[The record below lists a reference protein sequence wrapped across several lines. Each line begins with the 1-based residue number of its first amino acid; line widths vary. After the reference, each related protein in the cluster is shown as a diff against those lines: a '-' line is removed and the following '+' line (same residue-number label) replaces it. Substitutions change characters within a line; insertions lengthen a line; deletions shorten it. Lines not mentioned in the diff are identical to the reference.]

1 MEPLAP
7 EALETLRQFNSP
19 TVSNAIEV
27 FNVRPR
33 NEGFMSSAVR
43 CIFPE
48 MGVMVGYAVTAK
60 IRAAERAASG
70 KAVPPSA
77 HWEKLLQVPAPR
89 VVVVQDLDDP
99 PAVGSL
105 WGEVNSN
112 IHRALGCV
120 GVVTDGG
127 VRDIDEVR
135 PLGFHFFA
143 RAEIV
148 SHAYIHMVEIGT
160 SVEVGGL
167 CIQPG
172 DLIHADR
179 HGVLTI
185 PRDIAPKVA
194 EGVKIME
201 DMERPII
208 QYCQSKEFTLEGLK
222 KVWSSIREY

>member
-7 EALETLRQFNSP
+7 EALEILRQFNSP

-33 NEGFMSSAVR
+33 NQGFMNSEVR

-60 IRAAERAASG
+60 IRAAERAAPG
-70 KAVPPSA
+70 KAVPPST
-77 HWEKLLQVPAPR
+77 HWEKIVQVPAPR

-135 PLGFHFFA
+135 ALGFHFFA

-148 SHAYIHMVEIGT
+148 SHAYIHTVETGT
-160 SVEVGGL
+160 PVEVGGL
-167 CIQPG
+167 RIQPG

-185 PRDIAPKVA
+185 PREIAPKIA
-194 EGVKIME
+194 EGVQKME

-222 KVWSSIREY
+222 KVWSSVREY